1 MADKALVKA
10 KVQEFLAD
18 GWSAKLHGDGYVL
31 ELESAVLEVRV
42 AQRED
47 TPDGPVTIYLSSPFL
62 WDVPAT
68 PEVFKYV
75 ALNADNYTFGHLSAY
90 EDDHGSLT
98 LYFSHT
104 LLGDYLDQEELD
116 AAVGAVLI
124 SANDLDDELQKQF
137 GGTKTFDDK

>member
-10 KVQEFLAD
+10 KVQGFLAD
-18 GWSAKLHGDGYVL
+18 GWSAKLHGDGFVL
-31 ELESAVLEVRV
+31 ELESAVMEVRV

-47 TPDGPVTIYLSSPFL
+47 TPDGRVLIYLSSPFL
-62 WDVPAT
+62 WNVPAT

-116 AAVGAVLI
+116 TAIGAVLNT
-124 SANDLDDELQKQF
+124 ANDLDDELQKQF
-137 GGTKTFDDK
+137 GGKRTFGDE